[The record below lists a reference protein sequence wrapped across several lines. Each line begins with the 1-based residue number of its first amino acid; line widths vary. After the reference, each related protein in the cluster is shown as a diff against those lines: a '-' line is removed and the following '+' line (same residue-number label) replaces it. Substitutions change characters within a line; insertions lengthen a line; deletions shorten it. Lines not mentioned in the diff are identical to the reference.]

1 MLNRMMPIGLTRWR
15 YLGLCISLLLSL
27 ACFWIL
33 LSKGLHLGLDFTGG
47 VLLELKIQTLQS
59 AAELNAHL
67 SPALAAILEV

>member
-33 LSKGLHLGLDFTGG
+33 LSKGLHIWGSILP
-47 VLLELKIQTLQS
+47 
-59 AAELNAHL
+59 AA
-67 SPALAAILEV
+67 SCWS